1 MLKKLFYSIMRLYT
15 TNSVWAY
22 SAIMA
27 KAIIIDYCVRIFEPK
42 PTSIILLL
50 LLLTNRMSTGSD
62 MSHIGHPQSKIVRV
76 RPVMIL
82 NKMYFIVS
90 WI

>member
-42 PTSIILLL
+42 PHFYYSIAFIAYEQNVDRIRHVAHRASSKQ
-50 LLLTNRMSTGSD
+50 NRQGKTRYD
-62 MSHIGHPQSKIVRV
+62 IK
-76 RPVMIL
+76 
-82 NKMYFIVS
+82 
-90 WI
+90 